1 MKTGECQAPCPQL
14 SSVGG
19 PLSGVLGPGKG
30 EFLVHMPSSFPFL
43 SCTALD
49 LGFALCRLLMAGT
62 KSSNLQEIVSLL
74 ESNNDLLLTSSY
86 LSASPFTGEHVE
98 LLVTQF
104 LNATRSHL
112 TNDSRWCSW
121 SVSATVE
128 GQGQAVFWREGVLR
142 GGQWGL
148 WGSAARPFP
157 QLSQK
162 GLLTSFVPAQL
173 LRLYQLLL
181 FTLPGTPV
189 FSYGDE
195 IGLKAAALPGQVF
208 SAAFSAQWGR
218 CVYPP
223 R

>member
-1 MKTGECQAPCPQL
+1 MKTGERQAPCPQL
-14 SSVGG
+14 SSIGG
-19 PLSGVLGPGKG
+19 PLSGVLDPGKG
-30 EFLVHMPSSFPFL
+30 EFLVHMPSSLPLL

-62 KSSNLQEIVSLL
+62 KSSSLQEIVSLL

-121 SVSATVE
+121 
-128 GQGQAVFWREGVLR
+128 G
-142 GGQWGL
+142 
-148 WGSAARPFP
+148 
-157 QLSQK
+157 LSQK
-162 GLLTSFVPAQL
+162 GLLTSFVPDQL

-208 SAAFSAQWGR
+208 SSRSGGAVFIHQGSLWMPQSGVTLGVRGAA
-218 CVYPP
+218 CVS
-223 R
+223 